1 MNVEF
6 LVEPN
11 PKCIPFSNYL
21 ETVTFDRCDA
31 PGWTV
36 KMGGL
41 VAENARR
48 VSR

>member
-1 MNVEF
+1 MNVEC

-11 PKCIPFSNYL
+11 PHCILIPKYL
-21 ETVTFDRCDA
+21 YTVTFDRCDA
-31 PGWTV
+31 PGWKV